1 MWPRLP
7 ETDGLHLRIETF
19 RRYSARIVGTALAGR
34 IGRVMRTLILPGEVG
49 HRDGLIEL
57 EFETRFRGNLDLLS
71 LCGGLNA
78 GAARSTDGGADCRAL
93 AAASDGADDGS
104 EGSSS
109 ADGFRGAFATG
120 GAGLAILT
128 ADQGVG
134 LSLEHHADNVE
145 LQFAAARD
153 MAGRTGLAALDVH
166 TGARRAHNA

>member
-78 GAARSTDGGADCRAL
+78 GAAPTTDGGADCRAP
-93 AAASDGADDGS
+93 AAAS
-104 EGSSS
+104 
-109 ADGFRGAFATG
+109 G
-120 GAGLAILT
+120 GAGYGA
-128 ADQGVG
+128 GVQ
-134 LSLEHHADNVE
+134 SSTEWV
-145 LQFAAARD
+145 RWS
-153 MAGRTGLAALDVH
+153 V
-166 TGARRAHNA
+166 